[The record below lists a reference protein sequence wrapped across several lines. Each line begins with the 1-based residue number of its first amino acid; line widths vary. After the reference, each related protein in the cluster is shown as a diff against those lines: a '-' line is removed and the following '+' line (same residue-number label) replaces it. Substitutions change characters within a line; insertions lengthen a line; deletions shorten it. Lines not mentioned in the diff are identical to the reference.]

1 MLLPMQTHN
10 TSGGFGN
17 YDAECR
23 IMHTEK
29 AEIHANWGKRVTKA
43 IFAHNLQHRIKNTF
57 TEEML

>member
-10 TSGGFGN
+10 ISGGLGN
-17 YDAECR
+17 NDR

-29 AEIHANWGKRVTKA
+29 ADIHANSGNSVTKA